1 MQEFS
6 SDFDFLSLELTN
18 LQALLKI
25 DAKRAEAKA
34 LQEKMSASDFWNDQK
49 AAGQVVEKL
58 KVAKGDVDDW
68 DALRHKLDELKELA
82 SLGDESLSQEI
93 TAELAALKKAVESL
107 RLRVLFS
114 GKFDNCHA
122 IVEINSGA
130 GGTEACDWASMLFR
144 MYVQWAEKNKFK
156 LSILDEVRGE
166 EAGIKSISFIIEG
179 KRAYGLLRSE
189 RGVHRLVRISP
200 FDANK
205 RRHTSFASVD
215 VTPEIEDDIEIEIK
229 PDDLKIDTYRSG
241 GAGGQHVN
249 KTDSAVRI
257 THIPSGFVVAC
268 QSERSQQQNKLHAL
282 TVLKSKLFERQEEA
296 KKKNLENI
304 SGFKRKI
311 EWGSQIRSYVLHPY
325 LLVKDHRTDC
335 EVHDAKSVLDGRL
348 EDFIYAYLKEEAK
361 G

>member
-1 MQEFS
+1 M
-6 SDFDFLSLELTN
+6 
-18 LQALLKI
+18 LKVE
-25 DAKRAEAKA
+25 DKRIEVKF

-49 AAGQVVEKL
+49 AATSVVEKL
-58 KVAKGDVDDW
+58 KVAKSDVDDW
-68 DALRHKLDELKELA
+68 DILSHKLEELKELVA
-82 SLGDESLSQEI
+82 LGDDSLSPEI
-93 TAELAALKKAVESL
+93 TAEIGTLKKEVDGL
-107 RLRVLFS
+107 KLRVLFS

-122 IVEINSGA
+122 IVDINSGA
-130 GGTEACDWASMLFR
+130 GGTEACDWSSMLFR
-144 MYVQWAEKNKFK
+144 MYVQWAEKSKFK

-166 EAGIKSISFIIEG
+166 EAGIKSISFIVEG

-215 VTPEIEDDIEIEIK
+215 VIPEIEDDVDIEIK

-257 THIPSGFVVAC
+257 THIPSGLIVAC
-268 QSERSQQQNKLHAL
+268 QSQRSQQQNKIFAL
-282 TVLKSKLFERQEEA
+282 NVLKSKLYEIQEEA

-304 SGFKRKI
+304 SGTKRKI

>member
-1 MQEFS
+1 MQDFS
-6 SDFDFLSLELTN
+6 SDFNPLSLELTN

-25 DAKRAEAKA
+25 DAKRDEVRS
-34 LQEKMSASDFWNDQK
+34 LQEKMASPDFWNDQK
-49 AAGQVVEKL
+49 AASQVVEKL
-58 KVAKGDVDDW
+58 KAAKGDVDDW
-68 DALRHKLDELKELA
+68 DLLRHKLDELKELA
-82 SLGDESLSQEI
+82 SLVDDSLVAEI
-93 TAELAALKKAVESL
+93 AGEAAALKKEVEGL
-107 RLRVLFS
+107 RLRILFS

-122 IVEINSGA
+122 IVDINSGA
-130 GGTEACDWASMLFR
+130 GGTEACDWSSMLFR

-200 FDANK
+200 YDANK

-215 VTPEIEDDIEIEIK
+215 VIPEIEDDIEIEIK

-257 THIPSGFVVAC
+257 THAPSGIVVAC
-268 QSERSQQQNKLHAL
+268 QSQRSQQQNKIFAL
-282 TVLKSKLFERQEEA
+282 NVLKSKLYEIQEEA

-304 SGFKRKI
+304 SGTKRKI

>member
-1 MQEFS
+1 MQDFS
-6 SDFDFLSLELTN
+6 SDFNPLSLELAN
-18 LQALLKI
+18 LQAMLKI
-25 DAKRAEAKA
+25 DAKRDEVKM
-34 LQEKMSASDFWNDQK
+34 LQEKMAAPDFWNDQK

-58 KVAKGDVDDW
+58 KAAKSDVDDW
-68 DALRHKLDELKELA
+68 DVLNRKLSELKELV
-82 SLGDESLSQEI
+82 SLGDDSLSREI
-93 TAELAALKKAVESL
+93 AAEIAVLKKEVDSL

-114 GKFDNCHA
+114 GRFDNCHA
-122 IVEINSGA
+122 IVDINSGA
-130 GGTEACDWASMLFR
+130 GGTEACDWSSMLFR

-156 LSILDEVRGE
+156 LSILDEVRGD
-166 EAGIKSISFIIEG
+166 EAGIKSISFIIED

-200 FDANK
+200 YDANK

-229 PDDLKIDTYRSG
+229 PDDLRIDTYRSG

-257 THIPSGFVVAC
+257 THAPSGIVVAC
-268 QSERSQQQNKLHAL
+268 QSQRSQQQNKIFAL
-282 TVLKSKLFERQEEA
+282 NVLKSKLYEIQEEA